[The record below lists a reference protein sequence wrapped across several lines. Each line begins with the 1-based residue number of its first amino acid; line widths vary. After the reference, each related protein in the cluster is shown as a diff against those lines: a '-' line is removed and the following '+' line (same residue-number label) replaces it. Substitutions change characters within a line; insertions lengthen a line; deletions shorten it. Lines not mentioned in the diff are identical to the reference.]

1 MEKRDSFSFRP
12 DPRDVVDELNSRP
25 AAALEGAIQIVDGE
39 ADVMQARSSLRH
51 EAADRRIGVRRFQQ
65 LHERASG
72 VETRYARAI
81 RVIQLDLVETKDVT
95 KKRQIGSQCLYGNA
109 DVGDPDSARGC
120 WGH

>member
-12 DPRDVVDELNSRP
+12 DPRDIVDELNSRP

-39 ADVMQARSSLRH
+39 ADVMQARASLRH
-51 EAADRRIGVRRFQQ
+51 EAADRRIGVRCFQQ

-72 VETRYARAI
+72 IETRYARAI

-95 KKRQIGSQCLYGNA
+95 KKRQIGSQGLYGNA